1 LIDFLGEFPE
11 KIAVYCHLCH
21 TYNVKDVFKT
31 FNSGRA
37 TFFLMAFIS
46 CIFAVG
52 VLKITSSVILP
63 FTIALLLAFVM
74 YPIVKAL
81 EKLHFPRFFTV
92 FLVVII
98 MAAGLYIFGMI
109 LFTSGRAIFSLF
121 PKYEKRLTEI
131 YAWAANVFE
140 LPYNEDLS
148 FFENLWSQLGVR
160 TWIRNFT
167 FSFSNFFYQFL
178 KNAVMVVLFVVFL
191 LVEAGYFKEKLE
203 SAFGQRSGRIKHIGH
218 DLMNQVTRYLAAKF
232 FISLANGLLFA
243 LVLRLIGLEFAIV
256 WGLVQFVL
264 NFIPTLGSIVSG
276 LAITLFTL
284 IQFWPE
290 PAPVIMVL
298 VFLLAGNMILGNL
311 LDPKIIG
318 EHLGISPL
326 MVLISLVIWG
336 WIWGF
341 VGMIVAVP
349 MTVIIKIICENIPIL
364 EPVSILM
371 GSRKATKAKKAE
383 TLNPETEQ
391 M

>member
-1 LIDFLGEFPE
+1 M
-11 KIAVYCHLCH
+11 V
-21 TYNVKDVFKT
+21 
-31 FNSGRA
+31 
-37 TFFLMAFIS
+37 FIS

-74 YPIVKAL
+74 YPMVRTLDKF
-81 EKLHFPRFFTV
+81 HFPRFFTV
-92 FLVVII
+92 FLVIII
-98 MAAGLYIFGMI
+98 MAAGLYIFGMV
-109 LFTSGRAIFSLF
+109 LFTSGRAVFSLF

-131 YAWAANVFE
+131 YVWAANVFG
-140 LPYNEDLS
+140 LSYNKDLS
-148 FFENLWSQLGVR
+148 FFENLWAQLGIR
-160 TWIRNFT
+160 TWIRDFT
-167 FSFSNFFYQFL
+167 FSFSNFFYLFL

-191 LVEAGYFKEKLE
+191 LVEASYFNEKLE
-203 SAFGQRSGRIKHIGH
+203 TAFEQRSGRIKQMGH

-243 LVLRLIGLEFAIV
+243 LVLHLVGLEFAVV

-264 NFIPTLGSIVSG
+264 NFIPTLGSIAAG
-276 LAITLFTL
+276 FAISLFAL
-284 IQFWPE
+284 IQFWPD

-298 VFLLAGNMILGNL
+298 VFILAGNIILGNI

-326 MVLISLVIWG
+326 MVLVSLVIWG

-341 VGMIVAVP
+341 AGMVVAVP
-349 MTVIIKIICENIPIL
+349 MTVIVKIICENIPFL

-371 GSRKATKAKKAE
+371 GSRKAVNAKKAE
-383 TLNPETEQ
+383 IVTPEVEQ